1 MDTIKM
7 INYILTVI
15 FFICYAYQ
23 AVYVIIPFIVKE
35 KPHKPAKR
43 NRFAV
48 LISARNEQ
56 MVIGN
61 LIDSINRQTY
71 PGELITTFVVADNC
85 TDETARIA
93 REHGAVVFERF
104 NAELVGKGYALNW
117 LLERIDAAY
126 PDKPFDA
133 YIVFRRG
140 QRARAELRGGDE
152 PHLLRRLRGHHQL
165 QELQEFRRQLDQ
177 QRLRPL
183 VHA

>member
-23 AVYVIIPFIVKE
+23 AVYVIIPFVVKE

-133 YIVFRRG
+133 YIVFD
-140 QRARAELRGGDE
+140 ADNVLE
-152 PHLLRRLRGHHQL
+152 PNYVEEMNRTFCDAY
-165 QELQEFRRQLDQ
+165 E
-177 QRLRPL
+177 
-183 VHA
+183 VITS

>member
-61 LIDSINRQTY
+61 LIDSINRQT
-71 PGELITTFVVADNC
+71 
-85 TDETARIA
+85 
-93 REHGAVVFERF
+93 
-104 NAELVGKGYALNW
+104 
-117 LLERIDAAY
+117 
-126 PDKPFDA
+126 
-133 YIVFRRG
+133 
-140 QRARAELRGGDE
+140 
-152 PHLLRRLRGHHQL
+152 
-165 QELQEFRRQLDQ
+165 
-177 QRLRPL
+177 
-183 VHA
+183 